1 MASEKALRTRNKIL
15 DATRRFIMRE
25 GVAALSI
32 DKIVKESETSKGAF
46 LYHFK
51 NKKALFHALV
61 EEYVRHLDER
71 LSSNLAKFS
80 EKKEPL
86 VPGYASWYE
95 GFDKDDGGY
104 AALGVALLAL
114 HLHEPEALKPF
125 HDWYQRLFQMVQN
138 SSIDT
143 PRLLTAIMAFEGFFF
158 THKMGFDTL
167 DKETKEATWKFIVN
181 ELAQQPDKEI
191 KQSVQCPRGE

>member
-1 MASEKALRTRNKIL
+1 MPSEKALRTRNKIL
-15 DATRRFIMRE
+15 EATRVFIMRE

-32 DKIVKESETSKGAF
+32 DKIVKESQTSKGAF

-61 EEYVRHLDER
+61 EEYVQHLDER
-71 LSSNLAKFS
+71 LTTNMAKFAD
-80 EKKEPL
+80 KKEPL
-86 VPGYASWYE
+86 APGYASWYE
-95 GFDKDDGGY
+95 GFDEDDGGF

-114 HLHEPEALKPF
+114 HLHEPESLKPF
-125 HDWYQRLFQMVQN
+125 HDWYQRLFEMVKK
-138 SSIDT
+138 SPIDT

-167 DKETKEATWKFIVN
+167 DKETKEATWRFIVN
-181 ELAQQPDKEI
+181 EVAPQPTSKEE
-191 KQSVQCPRGE
+191 KD

>member
-1 MASEKALRTRNKIL
+1 MASEKALKTRTKIL
-15 DATRRFIMRE
+15 DAARSFIMRE

-32 DKIVKESETSKGAF
+32 DKVVKESQASKGAF

-51 NKKALFHALV
+51 NKKALFEALV

-71 LSSNLAKFS
+71 LNANLARFQDR
-80 EKKEPL
+80 KEPL

-95 GFDKDDGGY
+95 GFDRDDEGY

-125 HDWYQRLFQMVQN
+125 HDWYRRLFQMVK
-138 SSIDT
+138 SSPIDT

-167 DKETKEATWKFIVN
+167 DKETKEQTWKFIVN
-181 ELAQQPDKEI
+181 ELAPQPKNN
-191 KQSVQCPRGE
+191 